1 MENPHI
7 GSVAETLEGFLA
19 HAGAV
24 AICAEV
30 QLCVQQA
37 FIAVP
42 GAQPADI
49 RAVASK
55 QEALGQCARWLSTQ
69 WPHAQL
75 LPAASTSAA
84 VAELA
89 RRYAEEQAA
98 ADAASAAG
106 AGTGTSAPAAGA
118 AGSTASAPAAS
129 ASSSSSSS
137 SSASSS
143 SSGAGDVFPPH
154 LKAVQLAAI
163 GSRLAAQLHGLQC
176 MFDDVA
182 DSRPNVTRFLVI
194 TNAKTAAAAPLVN
207 AASTAPAATAVPAAA
222 SGLGGGGDGAAADG
236 SAASASAAI
245 AAGGA
250 PVLSPQSSAGSDAA
264 GGAGA
269 GVGVISASS
278 SGSGS
283 SVPMPVPPP
292 SSDSEGMKT
301 SLLFV
306 CADRP
311 GVLRDVLHAFSSRG
325 INLTHVEKRPAPPL
339 TMARLVAAADA
350 AAAAADKG
358 AARSRRGSSSLV
370 AAGSAPSDAAAAA
383 SGSTVAAGEVALPPS
398 ALLPALLGGRGSAAR
413 STFSY
418 AFFLDAEAGTAAP
431 HMRDALADVRALA
444 QCLLVLGSYPAARRV
459 L

>member
-7 GSVAETLEGFLA
+7 GSVAETLEGCLT

-30 QLCVQQA
+30 QLSVQQA
-37 FIAVP
+37 FITVP
-42 GAQPADI
+42 GAQPSQI
-49 RAVASK
+49 CAVASK
-55 QEALGQCARWLSTQ
+55 QEALGQCARWLQMQ

-98 ADAASAAG
+98 ADADGGAVAPASAAG
-106 AGTGTSAPAAGA
+106 GASSAASTSAPAA
-118 AGSTASAPAAS
+118 AGSGAPAAATPAAPGS
-129 ASSSSSSS
+129 A
-137 SSASSS
+137 AAG
-143 SSGAGDVFPPH
+143 GADVFPAH
-154 LKAVQLAAI
+154 LKARQLAAI

-194 TNAKTAAAAPLVN
+194 TNAKTAAAAPLVGTSV
-207 AASTAPAATAVPAAA
+207 AAPAAPAAA
-222 SGLGGGGDGAAADG
+222 STTAAASGPAGSSAAAGAA
-236 SAASASAAI
+236 
-245 AAGGA
+245 A
-250 PVLSPQSSAGSDAA
+250 PVLSPVTSTGSAG
-264 GGAGA
+264 GIGA
-269 GVGVISASS
+269 VSS
-278 SGSGS
+278 EG
-283 SVPMPVPPP
+283 
-292 SSDSEGMKT
+292 EGMKT

-350 AAAAADKG
+350 AAPDDSAAESIE
-358 AARSRRGSSSLV
+358 RSRRGSSSL
-370 AAGSAPSDAAAAA
+370 AAAA
-383 SGSTVAAGEVALPPS
+383 SSGDAPAAAGTAQSDVSLPPS

-418 AFFLDAEAGTAAP
+418 AFFLDAEAGAASP
-431 HMRDALADVRALA
+431 HMRDALAEVRALS
-444 QCLLVLGSYPAARRV
+444 QCLLILGSYPAARRV